1 MTINGTQLSFSLI
14 SNQLSIFYLD
24 HSCATGYTLS
34 ARNQVC
40 DPQAA
45 GSTGEVNLGGPNW
58 PSASSTEKES
68 EEACAAACNARSG
81 CTQYIWFADKG
92 CRTQTDCSQTVSS
105 GQSKSF
111 VCKKGILSCY
121 LLGRYNLKNS
131 LSVVAVDGKSI
142 SHHCFP
148 YNP

>member
-1 MTINGTQLSFSLI
+1 MNHQLF
-14 SNQLSIFYLD
+14 FCLD
-24 HSCATGYTLS
+24 HSCETGYTLS

-45 GSTGEVNLGGPNW
+45 ASTGEVNLGGPNW
-58 PSASSTEKES
+58 PSESSTEKES

-111 VCKKGILSCY
+111 VCKKGILTVICIWI
-121 LLGRYNLKNS
+121 K
-131 LSVVAVDGKSI
+131 
-142 SHHCFP
+142 
-148 YNP
+148 